1 MAQVLIRNLDD
12 AVVETAKRQA
22 QLNGDSLEQTLRA
35 ALTKAFSRD
44 EELFRR
50 VTQRSREQTR
60 GVDLDVTALI
70 REDRDR

>member
-12 AVVETAKRQA
+12 AIVETAKRRA
-22 QLNGDSLEQTLRA
+22 RLNGTSLEQTMRD

-44 EELFRR
+44 EELFQR

-60 GVDLDVTALI
+60 GTHVDVTALI